1 MATIAINDNRT
12 KEVLKGKKRVAE
24 INPAIFQGYADVI
37 INGEVTA
44 VVLEI
49 DEVNGK
55 PSVIAEAYPED
66 LPMGTLPATHAF
78 PFTEETTIK
87 ELLNSVSASVEQAQ

>member
-1 MATIAINDNRT
+1 MATIAINDTRT
-12 KEVLKGKKRVAE
+12 REVLRGKKRVAE
-24 INPAIFQGYADVI
+24 IHPAIFQGYADVI

-49 DEVNGK
+49 DEVDSQ

-66 LPMGTLPATHAF
+66 LPMGTLPAKQSF

-87 ELLNSVSASVEQAQ
+87 ELLNSVLAWVEKAQ